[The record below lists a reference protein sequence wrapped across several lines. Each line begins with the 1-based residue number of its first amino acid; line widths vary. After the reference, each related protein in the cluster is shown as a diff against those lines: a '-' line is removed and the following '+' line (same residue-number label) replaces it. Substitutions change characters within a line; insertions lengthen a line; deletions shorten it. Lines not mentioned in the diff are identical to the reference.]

1 LRDVSHR
8 QLDELKVTALGLTFK
23 AGTSD
28 IRDSPALALC
38 VALRQAG
45 AQVTAY
51 DPRLD
56 SIQSERLPVATA
68 RDPYV
73 AAKDADA
80 IVVLTE
86 WPEFGELDW
95 DAIERRVA
103 PGAVV
108 IDTRNI
114 VDREAVTGSQLV
126 CLGNGTVGGY

>member
-1 LRDVSHR
+1 MVRVCP
-8 QLDELKVTALGLTFK
+8 DEVKVAALGLTFK

-28 IRDSPALALC
+28 IRDSPA
-38 VALRQAG
+38 VAICKGLQDAG
-45 AQVTAY
+45 SQVTAY
-51 DPRLD
+51 DPRPD
-56 SIQSERLPVATA
+56 SLEGARLPVGTA

-80 IVVLTE
+80 ILVLTE

-95 DAIERRVA
+95 GYIERCVA

-114 VDREAVTGSQLV
+114 LDREAVMGSRLV
-126 CLGNGTVGGY
+126 CLGNGTAGGY